1 MSTVEVD
8 YVPGERVE
16 VLMSDGTWVAGAV
29 GRVLVHDDG
38 LTLYHV
44 TMTAGRYRLCT
55 AVSGGEEGDDEWRYA
70 TEMRPALAP
79 GDMVRWSSVPGQ
91 FDVVL
96 VEGDQAVI
104 RTTYVHYPQQL
115 YVVTRSDLRQVTG
128 EAVRPQLEERP

>member
-1 MSTVEVD
+1 VSTVEVD
-8 YVPGERVE
+8 YLPGERVE
-16 VLMSDGTWVAGAV
+16 VEMSDGTWVAGAV

-44 TMTAGRYRLCT
+44 TMTADDRDHSLCT
-55 AVSGGEEGDDEWRYA
+55 A

-104 RTTYVHYPQQL
+104 RTTYVHVPNQL
-115 YVVTRSDLRQVTG
+115 YVVHRSDLRQAPPAPP
-128 EAVRPQLEERP
+128 EAVQPQPEEVR

>member
-16 VLMSDGTWVAGAV
+16 VLMSDGTWVAG
-29 GRVLVHDDG
+29 
-38 LTLYHV
+38 
-44 TMTAGRYRLCT
+44 
-55 AVSGGEEGDDEWRYA
+55 
-70 TEMRPALAP
+70 
-79 GDMVRWSSVPGQ
+79 
-91 FDVVL
+91 
-96 VEGDQAVI
+96 AVI

>member
-55 AVSGGEEGDDEWRYA
+55 A
-70 TEMRPALAP
+70 TEMRPALA
-79 GDMVRWSSVPGQ
+79 RWSSVPGQ
-91 FDVVL
+91 FEVVL

-104 RTTYVHYPQQL
+104 RTTYVHYPQPR

>member
-44 TMTAGRYRLCT
+44 TMTAGRCQRT
-55 AVSGGEEGDDEWRYA
+55 A

-104 RTTYVHYPQQL
+104 RTTYVHVPNQL
-115 YVVTRSDLRQVTG
+115 YVVHRSDLRQVTG

>member
-55 AVSGGEEGDDEWRYA
+55 A

-79 GDMVRWSSVPGQ
+79 GDMVRWSSRPGR

-104 RTTYVHYPQQL
+104 RTTYVHSAQRL
-115 YVVTRSDLRQVTG
+115 YAVPRSDLRQVTG
-128 EAVRPQLEERP
+128 EAVRPQLEKRP

>member
-1 MSTVEVD
+1 VSTVEVD

-55 AVSGGEEGDDEWRYA
+55 A

-79 GDMVRWSSVPGQ
+79 GDMVRWSERPGER

-104 RTTYVHYPQQL
+104 RTTYVHSAQRL

-128 EAVRPQLEERP
+128 EAVRPQLVERP

>member
-29 GRVLVHDDG
+29 GRVLVHDGG

-55 AVSGGEEGDDEWRYA
+55 A

-79 GDMVRWSSVPGQ
+79 GDMVRWSSVPGR

-104 RTTYVHYPQQL
+104 RTTYVHYPQRL
-115 YVVTRSDLRQVTG
+115 YAVPRSDLRQVTG

>member
-44 TMTAGRYRLCT
+44 TMTARRRLCT
-55 AVSGGEEGDDEWRYA
+55 A

-79 GDMVRWSSVPGQ
+79 GDMVRWSSRPGR

-104 RTTYVHYPQQL
+104 RTTYVHYPQRL
-115 YVVTRSDLRQVTG
+115 YVVTRSDLGPWVVTRSDLRQVTG
-128 EAVRPQLEERP
+128 EAVRPQLDERP

>member
-55 AVSGGEEGDDEWRYA
+55 A

-79 GDMVRWSSVPGQ
+79 GDMVRWSGVPGQ

-104 RTTYVHYPQQL
+104 RTTYVHSAQQL

-128 EAVRPQLEERP
+128 EAVRPQLVERPGWVR

>member
-1 MSTVEVD
+1 VSTVGVD

-38 LTLYHV
+38 LTLCHV

-55 AVSGGEEGDDEWRYA
+55 A